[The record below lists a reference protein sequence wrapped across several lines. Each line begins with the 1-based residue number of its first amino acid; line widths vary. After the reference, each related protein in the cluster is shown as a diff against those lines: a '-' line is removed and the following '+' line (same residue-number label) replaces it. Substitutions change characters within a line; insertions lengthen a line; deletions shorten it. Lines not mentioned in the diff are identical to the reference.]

1 MKFLV
6 KTDKIEKASRGPSIQ
21 GTAMTS
27 LPHQVPSDPTPASG
41 NSPAPSIRSGGLG
54 ILSLLALLLFPPGLS
69 AAVAGPSGIAGS
81 ALFQQF
87 PLLYQGVLVEGMGG
101 AFTAVADDSNAPF
114 YNPAGLD
121 NIQSSSFQILNISSD
136 ITYPSLYPNLY
147 NSIQGANGLT
157 GNAQTASYLSTF
169 NNYAGQSLYA
179 RFGDYSNYTTHD
191 FAIGL
196 LTNNQMLGSVNASPT
211 TNNLGSLAAL
221 SDSGIVLS
229 GAYGFFNHHLQI
241 GGTLMG
247 LYQMFENL
255 PQISVSQAT
264 AISSTLSSNL
274 AYGFGLVG
282 NLGTIYHFDL
292 PLNPTIGASILNV
305 GTASFGAAGTLPQII
320 NGGVGIDPDIGFG
333 RLLVDVDYV
342 DVTNYLYYTGD
353 SLWLHT
359 RVGIQYQF
367 PEILTLSAGLY
378 EGYPTFGVGVNLWA
392 AEVNASYYTEE
403 ASPVPGLNPNH
414 ILSLQVAFGWM

>member
-1 MKFLV
+1 M
-6 KTDKIEKASRGPSIQ
+6 ISQ
-21 GTAMTS
+21 YS
-27 LPHQVPSDPTPASG
+27 LPRTDSLQKKWGPTEF
-41 NSPAPSIRSGGLG
+41 LKG
-54 ILSLLALLLFPPGLS
+54 ILAALFPLALILIPFGTSKAL
-69 AAVAGPSGIAGS
+69 AGPTGIAGS

-121 NIQSSSFQILNISSD
+121 NIQTSSFQILNVSAD

-147 NSIQGANGLT
+147 NGIQTDNGLT
-157 GNAQTASYLSTF
+157 GSAQTAAFLNTF

-179 RFGDYSNYTTHD
+179 RVGDYSNYTPHD

-196 LTNNQMLGSVNASPT
+196 LTNNQMLGVVNSSPT

-229 GAYGFFNHHLQI
+229 GAYGFFNHHLQV

-255 PQISVSQAT
+255 PSISVSQAT
-264 AISSTLSSNL
+264 AISSTLSSNM
-274 AYGFGLVG
+274 ANGFGFVG
-282 NLGTIYHFDL
+282 NLGAIYHFDL

-305 GTASFGAAGTLPQII
+305 GTASFGAAGSLPQII
-320 NGGVGIDPDIGFG
+320 NGGIGIDPDIGFG
-333 RLLVDVDYV
+333 RLLADIDYV

-359 RVGIQYQF
+359 RLGVQYQF

-378 EGYPTFGVGVNLWA
+378 EGYPTFGIGVDLWA
-392 AEVNASYYTEE
+392 VEVNASYYTEE
-403 ASPVPGLNPNH
+403 ASPVPGLNPDH
-414 ILSLQVAFGWM
+414 IISLQVAFGWM